1 MCAYSFSTS
10 NTNLLQIHF
19 KIFGLTEQIKKTFF
33 FGLGNSLG
41 GGNGNPFKYSCLGN
55 PMDGGAWWATVHHVE
70 KSQIRLSD

>member
-33 FGLGNSLG
+33 FGFFWVDSIQPLV
-41 GGNGNPFKYSCLGN
+41 
-55 PMDGGAWWATVHHVE
+55 T
-70 KSQIRLSD
+70 